1 MDEEI
6 KKKFAELEAKIAALE
21 AENKNLVAD
30 VCHYIEKHG
39 KEHGD
44 LIDLVIPAYCKNHPE
59 HMKAMEQF
67 RDIAKPRFPLP
78 PE

>member
-6 KKKFAELEAKIAALE
+6 KKKFVELEAKIAALE
-21 AENKNLVAD
+21 DENKKLVEDICA
-30 VCHYIEKHG
+30 HIEKHG
-39 KEHGD
+39 DEHID
-44 LIDLVIPAYCKNHPE
+44 LINMVIPAYCKTHPE

-67 RDIAKPRFPLP
+67 RNIAKPRFPLP